1 MGMDICLL
9 ANEID
14 GIFALSC
21 ALCADH
27 IIFPEVI
34 HTLAAVDRMVICGSQ
49 GIGDILLVSDAVPAV
64 LWLAVYGI
72 SRNAD
77 HRFLLH
83 QRYIIAA
90 RPIAGRHGGRYLL
103 HLSVA
108 AVNTVVFIHQR
119 LMAVLL
125 RPQCT
130 RHILRNFH
138 DLTTLIVDAQH
149 RRHTVATGACLQCW
163 SNAFVVSDAPGTGS
177 GTCRKTGDK
186 CLLFYSRLCI

>member
-14 GIFALSC
+14 GIFTLPC

-27 IIFPEVI
+27 SILPEVI

-49 GIGDILLVSDAVPAV
+49 GIGDVLLVSDAVPAV

-90 RPIAGRHGGRYLL
+90 RPIAGRHGGCNLL

-108 AVNTVVFIHQR
+108 AVNAVVFIHQR

-125 RPQCT
+125 RPQCA

-138 DLTTLIVDAQH
+138 DLTALIVDAQH
-149 RRHTVATGACLQCW
+149 RWHTVPTGTRLQCR

-186 CLLFYSRLCI
+186 GEAS

>member
-14 GIFALSC
+14 GILTLPS

-27 IIFPEVI
+27 SILPEVI

-49 GIGDILLVSDAVPAV
+49 GIGDVLLVSDAVPAV

-83 QRYIIAA
+83 QRHIVSA

-103 HLSVA
+103 HLPVA
-108 AVNTVVFIHQR
+108 GINAVVFIHQR

-130 RHILRNFH
+130 CHTLGNFH
-138 DLTTLIVDAQH
+138 DLTTLIVDAQYGW
-149 RRHTVATGACLQCW
+149 HTVPTGACLQCW
-163 SNAFVVSDAPGTGS
+163 GNTFVVSDAPGTGS

>member
-14 GIFALSC
+14 GIFTLPC

-27 IIFPEVI
+27 IILPEVI

-49 GIGDILLVSDAVPAV
+49 GIGDVLLVSDAVPAV

-72 SRNAD
+72 SRDAD

-90 RPIAGRHGGRYLL
+90 RPIGSRHKHSTSASRNAAT
-103 HLSVA
+103 HLIICFKTNLPFSNLNIRKRPSTRAFQRVEKSFRPA
-108 AVNTVVFIHQR
+108 A
-119 LMAVLL
+119 
-125 RPQCT
+125 
-130 RHILRNFH
+130 
-138 DLTTLIVDAQH
+138 
-149 RRHTVATGACLQCW
+149 
-163 SNAFVVSDAPGTGS
+163 
-177 GTCRKTGDK
+177 
-186 CLLFYSRLCI
+186 